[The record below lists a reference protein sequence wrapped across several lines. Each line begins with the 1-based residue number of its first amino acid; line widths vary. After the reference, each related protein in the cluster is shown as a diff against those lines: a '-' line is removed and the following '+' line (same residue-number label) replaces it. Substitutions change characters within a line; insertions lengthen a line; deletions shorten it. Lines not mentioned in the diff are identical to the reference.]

1 VQRVVDILES
11 KQILP
16 TQGLQIDQ
24 FLIEVRMTSPL
35 ARGEAMQ
42 EVENIVRFMEMLKA
56 IGGDQL
62 MAFEMDLEKVTPR
75 LGDLMNVPMDLR
87 TTEEQKAQLKKAAA
101 VQGAAQQGADPNVA
115 AAAVEAQEA
124 QQNGR
129 R

>member
-1 VQRVVDILES
+1 
-11 KQILP
+11 
-16 TQGLQIDQ
+16 
-24 FLIEVRMTSPL
+24 MTSPL

-62 MAFEMDLEKVTPR
+62 MGFEMDLEKVTPR

-87 TTEEQKAQLKKAAA
+87 TTKEQKAKLKEAAA
-101 VQGAAQQGADPNVA
+101 AQGAAAQGADPAVA
-115 AAAVEAQEA
+115 AQAVQEQEAQEA
-124 QQNGR
+124 QRNGR

>member
-1 VQRVVDILES
+1 MAKKD
-11 KQILP
+11 
-16 TQGLQIDQ
+16 D
-24 FLIEVRMTSPL
+24 LIEVRMTSPL

-101 VQGAAQQGADPNVA
+101 AQGAAQQGADPNVA
-115 AAAVEAQEA
+115 EAAVEAQGA

>member
-1 VQRVVDILES
+1 
-11 KQILP
+11 
-16 TQGLQIDQ
+16 
-24 FLIEVRMTSPL
+24 MTSPL

-87 TTEEQKAQLKKAAA
+87 TTKEQKADLKKAAA
-101 VQGAAQQGADPNVA
+101 AQGAAAQGADPNVA
-115 AAAVEAQEA
+115 AQAVEQQEAQEA
-124 QQNGR
+124 QRNGR